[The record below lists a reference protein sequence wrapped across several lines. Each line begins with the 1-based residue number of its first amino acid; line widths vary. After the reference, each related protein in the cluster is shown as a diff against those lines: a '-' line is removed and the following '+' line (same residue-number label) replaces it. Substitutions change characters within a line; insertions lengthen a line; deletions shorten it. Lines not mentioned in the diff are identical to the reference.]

1 MKLAAKETQTED
13 QCCCERFFR
22 VNHRKCQDFVSEKAA
37 ILLSHKFNPILI
49 KWDDHKGNRNG
60 VEAVYEK

>member
-1 MKLAAKETQTED
+1 MKLADKETQTED

-37 ILLSHKFNPILI
+37 ILLSNKFNPILI